1 MLFRSASD
9 HEEAKAPVELTTA
22 EGETGN
28 TEGQE
33 EEELQSGVALF
44 DFEAQNEGELSFK
57 KGDHVLVV
65 PLALDSQQH
74 GQPPEGNGASE
85 WRYGYVGD
93 HEGHFPTSYVSLS
106 AASHTRD

>member
-1 MLFRSASD
+1 VVAASD
-9 HEEAKAPVELTTA
+9 HEEAKAPVEVTTA

-28 TEGQE
+28 TEGKEE

-57 KGDHVLVV
+57 KGDHVLVL
-65 PLALDSQQH
+65 PLALDLQQH
-74 GQPPEGNGASE
+74 GQSPEGNGAGE

-93 HEGHFPTSYVSLS
+93 HEGHFPTSYVSIS
-106 AASHTRD
+106 ATHTRD